1 MKSWMRLI
9 VAALAVAG
17 SLFAAH
23 AGGVDVD
30 GARAIA
36 NEFLS
41 HQQDGKRLNASMTDV
56 SLSCTRFS
64 SLSPAV
70 PVFYVFADEHNG
82 GWVIVAADDRAEQVL
97 GYNLSGTIDMDALP
111 CNVRAWFD

>member
-41 HQQDGKRLNASMTDV
+41 HQQDGKD
-56 SLSCTRFS
+56 
-64 SLSPAV
+64 
-70 PVFYVFADEHNG
+70 
-82 GWVIVAADDRAEQVL
+82 
-97 GYNLSGTIDMDALP
+97 
-111 CNVRAWFD
+111 